1 VFNSRALFCITSAA
15 CYVVHFAMLLLLSL
29 ALLLGHCLAES
40 RRRQLD
46 VADHL
51 LEQLVV
57 GNAFQQVLLL
67 LRGIGLACKH
77 RHASLC
83 SYAPNRTEPNRTNP
97 SRSISHSYYH
107 HYYDYYST
115 LARCGIPLPFLT
127 PPGVSLTLYLNPC
140 NAVYGAHTGIAN

>member
-15 CYVVHFAMLLLLSL
+15 CYVVHLPCCYSYRLPFFLAT
-29 ALLLGHCLAES
+29 ALLNPGVDSLTLPIICWNNSLSAMPFSRSFSCCVALAW
-40 RRRQLD
+40 RANTD
-46 VADHL
+46 T
-51 LEQLVV
+51 
-57 GNAFQQVLLL
+57 QVF
-67 LRGIGLACKH
+67 AATH
-77 RHASLC
+77 
-83 SYAPNRTEPNRTNP
+83 PTEPNRTNP